1 MGNSQSRSRYPIRR
15 EAEMADID
23 PIYLDNAATTAV
35 DPGVLDAMLPFF
47 GPQYGNPSSVHRTG
61 MAARVA
67 LDKARRSV
75 ADRLGASPEEIVFT
89 SCGTESN
96 NLALRGVAWAREQQ
110 GKHLIT
116 SSIEHHAVE
125 LTLDQMADRFGFEVT
140 HLTVDRQG
148 LVDPDDVGRALRPD
162 TTLVSIMLANN
173 EVGTIEPIAEIA
185 RIVHAHGATFH
196 TDAVQA
202 VGQMPID
209 VDELGVDLLSLSGH
223 KLHAPKG
230 VGALYVRRGTPLLS
244 TQTGGGQEF
253 GLRSGTENLPY
264 INGLSRALEIA
275 YDGLEHRTDS
285 TRALRDRLVQGVMA
299 QIPDAELTGHPERR
313 LANNA
318 SFVFAG
324 VEGESLVVQL
334 TMTGIAASTGSAC
347 SAGTSGASHVLVALG
362 IPEPWVRGSLR
373 LSLSRYT
380 TAEEIDRTLTILP
393 QVISRLRALAPA
405 YAPRTAEA

>member
-1 MGNSQSRSRYPIRR
+1 M
-15 EAEMADID
+15 AETDS
-23 PIYLDNAATTAV
+23 IYLDNAATTAV
-35 DPGVLDAMLPFF
+35 DPRVLEAMLPFF
-47 GPQYGNPSSVHRTG
+47 GQNYGNPSSVHRTG
-61 MAARVA
+61 LAARTA
-67 LDKARRSV
+67 LDRARRGV
-75 ADRLGASPEEIVFT
+75 AERLGASPEEIVFT

-125 LTLDQMADRFGFEVT
+125 TTLDQMADRFGFEVT
-140 HLTVDRQG
+140 RVRVDRHG
-148 LVDPDDVGRALRPD
+148 IVDPDEVGRALRPD

-185 RIVHAHGATFH
+185 RIVHTHGATMH

-202 VGQMPID
+202 VGQLPVD
-209 VDELGVDLLSLSGH
+209 VDALGVDLLSLSGH

-230 VGALYVRRGTPLLS
+230 IGALYVRRGTPLLS
-244 TQTGGGQEF
+244 MQTGGGQEF

-264 INGLSRALEIA
+264 IAGLSRALEISC
-275 YDGLEHRTDS
+275 DDLETRTARV
-285 TRALRDRLVQGVMA
+285 RALRDRLVEGVLTLV
-299 QIPDAELTGHPERR
+299 PDAELNGDPERR

-324 VEGESLVVQL
+324 VEGESMVVQL
-334 TMTGIAASTGSAC
+334 TTSGIAASTGSAC
-347 SAGTSGASHVLVALG
+347 SAGNSGASHVLVAMG

-380 TAEEIDRTLTILP
+380 TAEEIDRTLAVLP
-393 QVISRLRALAPA
+393 QAISRLRALSPA
-405 YAPRTAEA
+405 YAPRAGQA